1 MLSTDGIRTGAGG
14 VVDEVEQRLVDVED
28 DELEVRAA
36 ALDGVRGGAE
46 LAVEGEGVV
55 VEALHAARVA
65 AAEQG
70 DGRREAPHRRQ
81 RRHADPAGAQAVQA
95 LHACWHRRHPI
106 HYCSIV
112 REIKGI
118 LLALICSAVAST
130 DRGAAFSKKQTSR
143 SFKGYFE
150 ICCRSMMLGPVWL
163 VLG

>member
-95 LHACWHRRHPI
+95 LRFGARTSSAQPSAIVHHRT
-106 HYCSIV
+106 
-112 REIKGI
+112 EIKGRNTTGFN
-118 LLALICSAVAST
+118 LQCGS
-130 DRGAAFSKKQTSR
+130 
-143 SFKGYFE
+143 
-150 ICCRSMMLGPVWL
+150 
-163 VLG
+163 

>member
-106 HYCSIV
+106 LIARSS
-112 REIKGI
+112 EKLKEGI
-118 LLALICSAVAST
+118 LLALQCVSTHSA
-130 DRGAAFSKKQTSR
+130 RSR
-143 SFKGYFE
+143 LAEHWSLSDTHSVYY
-150 ICCRSMMLGPVWL
+150 P
-163 VLG
+163 